1 MAIAVIPIQLRRGTL
16 AEWQSANPILRYGEY
31 AVVLIDESGEF
42 PDGIVIGNGIDDFN
56 TLWSNT
62 DGIIRP
68 FIATENAINTLEQ
81 DVKKWFDIPTDTG
94 QILSF
99 NAITNQLEPV
109 VAGVS
114 GQFLMRDDNA
124 QQGIVWTALPVYG
137 DMLTSVYDP
146 DLDGIVEA
154 AEREQIA
161 GKNMTGATLL
171 KGTIVYIST
180 TSSSAQYPE
189 LLKASALQ
197 EPTSSKTI
205 GAVYEDIPNGEIGYI
220 VTSGQVHN
228 LNTSAYNVGDKLWL
242 STTAGQVTTT
252 PPTQPNHT
260 VFIGHVTRKQ
270 NNNGRILYA
279 IQNGYELHELHDV
292 LISNPQTDEVLMY
305 NSVSGLWQNETLPQS
320 GESINKIL
328 AHIATY

>member
-16 AEWQSANPILRYGEY
+16 AQWQSANPILRYGEY
-31 AVVLIDESGEF
+31 AVVLTDSIGEF
-42 PDGIVIGNGIDDFN
+42 PEGVLIGNGVDDFN

-68 FIATENAINTLEQ
+68 FVDTQNAINTLSQ

-99 NAITNQLEPV
+99 NAITNELEPV

-124 QQGIVWTALPVYG
+124 QQGLVWTALPVYG
-137 DMLTSVYDP
+137 DMLKSVYDT
-146 DLDGIVEA
+146 DDNGIVDS

-161 GKNMTGATLL
+161 VKNMTGATLS
-171 KGTIVYIST
+171 KGTIVYIDSAST
-180 TSSSAQYPE
+180 SAQYPE
-189 LLKASALQ
+189 VLKASAAQ

-205 GAVYEDIPNGEIGYI
+205 GAIYEDISNGDIGYI

-228 LNTSAYNVGDKLWL
+228 LNTSAFNVGDKLWL

-279 IQNGYELHELHDV
+279 IQNGYELQEMHDV
-292 LISNPQTDEVLMY
+292 LISNPQPNDILTYD
-305 NSVSGLWQNETLPQS
+305 SVTGLWKNETLPQS
-320 GESINKIL
+320 GESINKIF